1 MAYKRIR
8 LMRGIIERRPALYV
22 PDNVI
27 DLVSCPRRAFEKVL
41 GIRLEVV
48 RMGLVPKCR
57 VIHTRAGISKMYD
70 WRRDVSNG
78 W

>member
-8 LMRGIIERRPALYV
+8 LMRGIIERRSALYV

-41 GIRLEVV
+41 GIHLELG
-48 RMGLVPKCR
+48 RKGLVPKCR
-57 VIHTRAGISKMYD
+57 VIHARAGISIMYD
-70 WRRDVSNG
+70 WRRGVSNG
-78 W
+78 R